1 MSSRTGWRRRALQ
14 AATLVLLA
22 VGFVCVGEAAWIH
35 VKAYVAQVAIARAWR
50 RAQAGAPGAKPWPW
64 ADTRPIAK
72 LTVSQG
78 AHELMVLEGSSGRNL
93 AFGPTHD
100 PASVLPGERGN
111 SVIQGHRDTHFAFL
125 RDLRI
130 GDTLRVDLADGRSSS
145 FAIVDLRIVDSRRW
159 RIALD
164 ADAPR
169 LTLVT
174 CYPFDAV
181 RSGGP
186 LRMVITAAAIEDG

>member
-1 MSSRTGWRRRALQ
+1 
-14 AATLVLLA
+14 
-22 VGFVCVGEAAWIH
+22 
-35 VKAYVAQVAIARAWR
+35 
-50 RAQAGAPGAKPWPW
+50 
-64 ADTRPIAK
+64 
-72 LTVSQG
+72 
-78 AHELMVLEGSSGRNL
+78 MVLEGSNGRNL

-100 PASVLPGERGN
+100 AASVLPGERGN
-111 SVIQGHRDTHFAFL
+111 SVIEGHRDTHFAFL

-174 CYPFDAV
+174 CYPFDGV

-186 LRMVITAAAIEDG
+186 LRMVITAAVMAEG